1 MNAVDDT
8 RPLLIVNADDFALTE
23 RVSQGIIDA
32 HRRGIVTSTSVLTLT
47 PAFERSVAMLRDV
60 GSIGIGVHLAA
71 VGEDPPLLSA
81 REIPSLVDADGRLWN
96 SWRMFL
102 PRAAAGRIDP
112 DDLRREFAAQI
123 EAVTA
128 AGLTVDHFDTHQNL
142 HMWPMVHD
150 VVVEL
155 GEARGVRRL
164 RMTRSRQWGPV
175 GLTVRALARRS
186 ERRLSARG
194 WVWPADYTGLDEA
207 GAFGASEMVR
217 ALGRLAASGAATT
230 ELASHPGLPDDPAR
244 DRYRWGYQWAA
255 EHEALCSGSVR
266 AMVDELGFRLGTYAD
281 LSVPA

>member
-1 MNAVDDT
+1 VSTVDHS

-23 RVSQGIIDA
+23 RVSEGIIDA

-60 GSIGIGVHLAA
+60 GPIGVGVHLAA

-81 REIPSLVDADGRLWN
+81 REIPTLVDADGRLWS
-96 SWRMFL
+96 SWKVFL

-128 AGLTVDHFDTHQNL
+128 AGLVVDHFDTHQNL
-142 HMWPMVHD
+142 HMWPSVHD

-155 GEARGVRRL
+155 GESCGVRRV
-164 RMTRSRQWGPV
+164 RMTQSRRWGPV
-175 GLTVRALARRS
+175 GLTVRALGRRS
-186 ERRLSARG
+186 RNRLSARG
-194 WVWPADYTGLDEA
+194 WVWPAEYVGLDEA
-207 GAFGASEMVR
+207 GSFDVGGMVR
-217 ALGRLAASGAATT
+217 AVGRLAASGAATA

-244 DRYRWGYQWAA
+244 DRYRWGYRWAA
-255 EHEALCSGSVR
+255 EYEALCSGSVR
-266 AMVDELGFRLGTYAD
+266 HAIDEFGFRLGTYAD
-281 LSVPA
+281 LPEPT